1 MAESNRMKGKVIL
14 ITGGTD
20 GIGKEAAKQLSMMG
34 GKVVIVGRNL
44 EKTEKV
50 ISELRS
56 VTGNEDVS
64 FLLADLSSQS
74 DIRHLA
80 QNFRDNFGRLDV
92 LVNNAGSVFLRRRLS
107 VDGIEMTF
115 ALNHLAYFLLTNLLL
130 DILKASAPSRI
141 VNTSSGSHLRG
152 KINFSD
158 VNLTHG
164 YFIQRSYGQSK
175 LANVMF
181 TNELASR
188 LEGTGITANS
198 FHPGFVKT
206 NMGVQYNM
214 IVRWLKPLIFRTGIS
229 VEEGAETL
237 VYLASSSEV
246 DGISGKYYFRLKPRK
261 INPLAHDKEGQ
272 KQLWEISEGMVGL

>member
-1 MAESNRMKGKVIL
+1 MAEDNRMKGKVIL

-20 GIGKEAAKQLSMMG
+20 GIGKEAVKQLAIMG
-34 GKVVIVGRNL
+34 GTIVIVGRNL
-44 EKTEKV
+44 EKTENV
-50 ISELRS
+50 ITELKS
-56 VTGNEDVS
+56 ITGNKDIS
-64 FLLADLSSQS
+64 FLIADLSAQS
-74 DIRHLA
+74 EIRNLA
-80 QNFRDNFGRLDV
+80 QNFRERYKRLDV

-152 KINFSD
+152 KINYID
-158 VNLTHG
+158 VNLSRG

-181 TNELASR
+181 TFELASR
-188 LEGTGITANS
+188 LEGTGVTANC

-206 NMGVQYNM
+206 NMGVHYNQ
-214 IVRWLKPLIFRTGIS
+214 IVRWLKPLIFQTGIP
-229 VEEGAETL
+229 VEDGAETL
-237 VYLASSSEV
+237 VYLASSPEV
-246 DGISGKYYFRLKPRK
+246 DGINGKYFYRLKPRRT
-261 INPLAHDKEGQ
+261 NPLANDKEGQ
-272 KQLWEISEGMVGL
+272 KWLWEISERLVGM